1 MRAVGVRG
9 GSNSAGRGNQQP
21 SQCSSR
27 LASAHAARFLT
38 RKQVAEELNIS
49 MAQCY
54 ALIRRGEMRAAKM
67 GGICWS
73 RWRRRGF
80 AEDPAAVATPTQAG
94 SGRSR

>member
-1 MRAVGVRG
+1 VR
-9 GSNSAGRGNQQP
+9 
-21 SQCSSR
+21 
-27 LASAHAARFLT
+27 LT
-38 RKQVAEELNIS
+38 RAKDPGIGRYRTGHGRPLRTRAQVAEELNIS